1 MGKVGIVDTVGIGS
15 KKSCFLKVV
24 LHQFG
29 NLL

>member
-1 MGKVGIVDTVGIGS
+1 MGKVGIVDMVGIGS
-15 KKSCFLKVV
+15 KKSCFLKGV